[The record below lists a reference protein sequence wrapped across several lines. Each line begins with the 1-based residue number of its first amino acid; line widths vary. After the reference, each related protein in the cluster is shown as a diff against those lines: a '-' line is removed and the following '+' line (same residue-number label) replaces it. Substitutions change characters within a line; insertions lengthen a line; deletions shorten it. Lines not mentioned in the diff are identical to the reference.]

1 MGRSRFL
8 LPVLFSVVGIAS
20 TIFSIYWVT
29 KDFRFLSFLTFIE
42 GTLYTDILI
51 VLAVAIP
58 VIALEYFIIAIPM
71 AAFYLFAQRIIKVR
85 AYDIDIMRIG
95 PNFGGIRMLRRAA
108 LPALFSVSTAGLA
121 GGILSRYLFDD
132 SSSLNA
138 NLQFLYPISLTL
150 MGALLVMP
158 IALALFVPTWIL
170 NDAGIVSHLKEQQL
184 ETRQCPDTE
193 GVGKWYSNM
202 LGGYSIISFPISM
215 FIQHFFNPYVIA
227 GRSPVLPGVPLWNSP
242 IFISFLWTG
251 GIPLLVMSF
260 IVPVIMLNEVARN
273 RVGRTI
279 KGIAK
284 RFGADEVHTPIIGR
298 AQSDI
303 LPDEEDTGYSQ
314 G

>member
-20 TIFSIYWVT
+20 TILSIYWVT
-29 KDFRFLSFLTFIE
+29 KDFPFLSFLTFIK

-51 VLAVAIP
+51 VLAAAMPI
-58 VIALEYFIIAIPM
+58 IALEYFIIAIPM
-71 AAFYLFAQRIIKVR
+71 AAFYLSVQRIIKVR
-85 AYDIDIMRIG
+85 AYDIDIMHIG
-95 PNFGGIRMLRRAA
+95 SKFGGIRMLRRAA

-132 SSSLNA
+132 SSSLNP
-138 NLQFLYPISLTL
+138 NIQFLYPISLTL

-170 NDAGIVSHLKEQQL
+170 NDAGVVSHLKEEQL
-184 ETRQCPDTE
+184 DTRQCPDTE

-215 FIQHFFNPYVIA
+215 FIQHFFNPYIVA
-227 GRSPVLPGVPLWNSP
+227 GRSPIIPGVPLWNSP
-242 IFISFLWTG
+242 IFISFLWTA

-260 IVPVIMLNEVARN
+260 IVPVVMLNETARN
-273 RVGRTI
+273 RAGRII
-279 KGIAK
+279 KNIAK
-284 RFGADEVHTPIIGR
+284 RFGAEEVHR
-298 AQSDI
+298 SVLNRVQSEI
-303 LPDEEDTGYSQ
+303 LSDEEDI
-314 G
+314 